1 MLFIAR
7 VTSYVLEQGDA
18 IERLSKGTLGAEFVT
33 LLEMFPSF
41 IDGYI

>member
-7 VTSYVLEQGDA
+7 VTSYVLEQGNT
-18 IERLSKGTLGAEFVT
+18 IERLSKGTLGAEFVA
-33 LLEMFPSF
+33 LLEMFPTF